1 MDIIE
6 NIKSALRLGAEVGD
20 RFDKFNVRSVARGAS
35 EQTMTFQA
43 CIDNTVPVN
52 FATVLTK
59 NLDRVYAS
67 WTQIYLSSVGRIDLN
82 YIKNPRQFIAQY
94 QPNWK
99 FHKL

>member
-43 CIDNTVPVN
+43 CIDNTCEFCIRSYKELRPCLCFLDPDLLVKCRMYRLELYQKSKAVYR
-52 FATVLTK
+52 TVSTELE
-59 NLDRVYAS
+59 
-67 WTQIYLSSVGRIDLN
+67 I
-82 YIKNPRQFIAQY
+82 
-94 QPNWK
+94 
-99 FHKL
+99 